1 MQVDSSTEHG
11 NERGERREMIRQL
24 RETEPAIIAEAG
36 EAATLEAFQRTVT
49 SVPAYRSLI
58 VDQLGIDPA
67 TIQDIQSFRSALP
80 LLDKAATFGAVPVRD
95 LCVGGE
101 IGDVRSLLTSS
112 GHGSHFSFGVNTAE
126 NLQRSARSID
136 MGLQYIFGVDE
147 RRTLLINALPMG
159 VKVHTHATVL
169 AETSVRDDM
178 VHAVVQKYHGEF
190 DQIIIVGEGSFVKK
204 IIEDGR
210 EKHSIDWENIRVH
223 LILGEEGIAEN
234 YRTYMGDLIGI
245 EDFGSRED
253 KVIMSSMGVAELD
266 LNIFHETFDTV
277 RLRRR
282 AHADPQLREAL
293 FGPDASFCP
302 MFFVYYPHRCY
313 VEELS
318 LESGPPELVMSML
331 SPEMKLPL
339 MRYRTG
345 DRGRIFSYKEVVEK
359 LSGVGMSVTPDL
371 KLPFVAVYGRGASV
385 GTQDGPLYPEAV
397 KEGIYAVPGIASKL
411 TGNFRI
417 LPTNDAAALIRLQV
431 KRGEVL
437 PANAED
443 DLATAIAA
451 YTPARYTV
459 EFLPYD
465 GFPYSMEVDWE
476 RKFRYV

>member
-49 SVPAYRSLI
+49 SVPAYRRLI

-101 IGDVRSLLTSS
+101 IGDVRSLLTS
-112 GHGSHFSFGVNTAE
+112 SFGVNTAE

>member
-1 MQVDSSTEHG
+1 MQAVSPSEHDSG
-11 NERGERREMIRQL
+11 RDERREMIRQL
-24 RETEPAIIAEAG
+24 RETEPAVIAEAG
-36 EAATLEAFQRTVT
+36 EAAALAAFQRTVA
-49 SVPAYRSLI
+49 SVPAYRRLI

-67 TIQDIQSFRSALP
+67 AIQSMQSFRSALP
-80 LLDKAATFGAVPVRD
+80 MLDKASTFGAVPVRD

-101 IGDVRSLLTSS
+101 IDNVRSLLTSS
-112 GHGSHFSFGVNTAE
+112 GHGSHFSFGVNTEE
-126 NLQRSARSID
+126 NLQRSSRSID

-159 VKVHTHATVL
+159 VKVHTRATVL

-178 VHAVVQKYHGEF
+178 VHAVVRKYRDEF

-210 EKHSIDWENIRVH
+210 EKHAIDWENINVH

-234 YRTYMGDLIGI
+234 YRTYMGDLIGVR
-245 EDFGSRED
+245 DFGSRDD
-253 KVIMSSMGVAELD
+253 KIIMSSMGVAELD

-277 RLRRR
+277 RLRRQ

-293 FGPDASFCP
+293 FGPEAAFCP

-313 VEELS
+313 VEELA
-318 LESGPPELVMSML
+318 LDSGPPELVLSML

-345 DRGRIFSYKEVVEK
+345 DRGRVFSYREVVDTVAGAGG
-359 LSGVGMSVTPDL
+359 SIAPDL

-385 GTQDGPLYPEAV
+385 ETQSGPLYPEAV
-397 KEGIYAVPGIASKL
+397 KEGIYALPSIASKV

-417 LPTNDAAALIRLQV
+417 LPTDDAAALVRLQA
-431 KRGEVL
+431 KRGEIL
-437 PANAED
+437 PANATEA
-443 DLATAIAA
+443 LETAIAA
-451 YTPARYTV
+451 YTPARCAV

-465 GFPYSMEVDWE
+465 GFPYAMEVDWE

>member
-1 MQVDSSTEHG
+1 MPVDSSDKYCNG
-11 NERGERREMIRQL
+11 RDERREMIRQL
-24 RETEPAIIAEAG
+24 RETEPTIIARAG
-36 EAATLEAFQRTVT
+36 EAATLEAFQRTVA
-49 SVPAYRSLI
+49 SVPAYQRLI
-58 VDQLGIDPA
+58 VDELGIDPA
-67 TIQDIQSFRSALP
+67 TIQDMHSFCAALP
-80 LLDKAATFGAVPVRD
+80 LLDKAMTFGAMPIRD
-95 LCVGGE
+95 LCVGGA
-101 IGDVRSLLTSS
+101 IDDVRSLLTSS

-159 VKVHTHATVL
+159 VKVHTHAAVL

-178 VHAVVQKYHGEF
+178 VHAVVQKYHDEF

-210 EKHSIDWENIRVH
+210 EKHSIDWEKIRVH

-234 YRTYMGDLIGI
+234 YRTYMGDLIGTK
-245 EDFGSRED
+245 DFCSRED

-277 RLRRR
+277 RLRRQ
-282 AHADPQLREAL
+282 AHADPQLRKVL

-313 VEELS
+313 VEELI

-345 DRGRIFSYKEVVEK
+345 DRGKVFSYRDVVER
-359 LSGVGMSVTPDL
+359 LSEAGVSGAPDL

-397 KEGIYAVPGIASKL
+397 KEGIYAVPSIASKV

-417 LPTNDAAALIRLQV
+417 LPTSDAAALIRLQA
-431 KRGEVL
+431 KRGAVL
-437 PANAED
+437 PNNAKN
-443 DLATAIAA
+443 DLLTAIAA
-451 YTPARYTV
+451 YTAAHCTV

-476 RKFRYV
+476 RKFRYI